1 MLKKILALVFALFIS
16 IIIYFKGYNDGIKY
30 GYLHGFFNGIKRGRI
45 QELINQGHT
54 IRDAIFIV
62 NNQNLTGE
70 VTDEEL
76 DKFD

>member
-1 MLKKILALVFALFIS
+1 MIKKVLVFFVSLFIS
-16 IIIYFKGYNDGIKY
+16 IIIYFKGYNDGIND
-30 GYLHGFFNGIKRGRI
+30 GYLFGFYKGIKRGRI

-62 NNQNLTGE
+62 NNQNLSGK

-76 DKFD
+76 DKFK